1 MTRFEVRATM
11 IIASKWEWSMKSATS
26 AAKIRQIDGMKRE
39 NQNGPESR
47 SSVMTKLKLSELTS
61 VEKLVTMYLL
71 RVRDIFNLS
80 PDFPKAS
87 PEMI

>member
-1 MTRFEVRATM
+1 
-11 IIASKWEWSMKSATS
+11 MKSATS

-39 NQNGPESR
+39 SQNGPESL

-61 VEKLVTMYLL
+61 VEKLVAMYLL
-71 RVRDIFNLS
+71 RVRDIFNPS

>member
-1 MTRFEVRATM
+1 
-11 IIASKWEWSMKSATS
+11 MKSATS

-39 NQNGPESR
+39 NQNGPESL

-87 PEMI
+87 PDMI